1 VIQEVKPLLGD
12 NRFTFVVMTTDEQ
25 FRAELLSA
33 EHDWADAIVSNNP
46 ERIARFMADD
56 WVMVSDTGVSPRLQF
71 LASVES
77 GDLSHSA
84 MQFVSDARIRVY
96 GETAVVTARM
106 TNTAHFQGHQID
118 ADEWTTDVFVRRN
131 GRWVCVLTHITAAH

>member
-1 VIQEVKPLLGD
+1 MSGGS
-12 NRFTFVVMTTDEQ
+12 RFTFVVMTTDER
-25 FRAELLSA
+25 FRAELLNA
-33 EHDWADAIVSNNP
+33 EQEWADAIVSNDS
-46 ERIARFMADD
+46 ECIARFMADD
-56 WVMVSDTGVSPRLQF
+56 WVMVSDTGISPRQQF

-84 MQFVSDARIRVY
+84 MQFVSDARVRVY
-96 GETAVVTARM
+96 GETAVVTGRM
-106 TNTAHFQGHQID
+106 TNTAHYQGRQIN

>member
-1 VIQEVKPLLGD
+1 MSGGS
-12 NRFTFVVMTTDEQ
+12 RFTFVVMTTDER

-33 EHDWADAIVSNNP
+33 EQEWADAIVSNDS
-46 ERIARFMADD
+46 ERIAQFMADD
-56 WVMVSDTGVSPRLQF
+56 WVMVSDTGISPRQQF
-71 LASVES
+71 LTSVES

-84 MQFVSDARIRVY
+84 MQFVSDARVRVY
-96 GETAVVTARM
+96 GETAVVTGRM
-106 TNTAHFQGHQID
+106 TNTAHYQGRQID